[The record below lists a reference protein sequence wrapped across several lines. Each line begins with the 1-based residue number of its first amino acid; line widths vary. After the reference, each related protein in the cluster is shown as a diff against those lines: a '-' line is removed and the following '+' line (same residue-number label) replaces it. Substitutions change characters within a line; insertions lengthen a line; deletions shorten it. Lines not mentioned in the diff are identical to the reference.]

1 MSKVI
6 QCDFCKKIFEKN
18 NRGCIELYKKNSG
31 NELIST
37 GKHMC
42 PVCYERFIGDK
53 MEKKITNF
61 EKITKDKESLKDF
74 LFGCDVE
81 CSCCIYMDKEDC
93 YQTNCVT
100 GCETWLESEVEE

>member
-6 QCDFCKKIFEKN
+6 QCDFCNKIFEKN

-42 PVCYERFIGDK
+42 PICYEKFR
-53 MEKKITNF
+53 EKAKKKVTNF
-61 EKITKDKESLKDF
+61 EKVTRNKESLMEF
-74 LFGCDVE
+74 LF
-81 CSCCIYMDKEDC
+81 
-93 YQTNCVT
+93 
-100 GCETWLESEVEE
+100 